1 MSENPN
7 FESGEV
13 RDEQTPP
20 PADAATTPQTPD
32 EAPKT
37 EAKSGNAPA
46 AATLDMS
53 VAPRLSADLSEVT
66 IINDD
71 FRDEDEDQA
80 DLSAEEMLELVNTYE
95 ETLTDVAEGKILRGI
110 VVEVRE
116 NEVLLNIG
124 FKSEGVIPLDEFGGT
139 ELISGD
145 EFDVFLE
152 KLENQDGLVA
162 LSKER
167 ADFLKVWD
175 KIKVAHE
182 DNEIVSG
189 IVDRRIKGGL
199 VVKLWGVDT
208 FLPGSQVALRQVPN
222 LEDLIGQEIECRI
235 IKKNK
240 RRRNVV
246 VSRRIVLEQEREEK
260 KKQLIAELEKGQVRR
275 GVVKNITDFGAFVDL
290 GGIDGLLHITDLSWG
305 RVQHP
310 SEVVQIGDEIDVKVL
325 DFEQERERISLGL
338 KQLQSYPWEDV
349 EKKYPEES
357 VVRGRVVSI
366 TNYGAFVELEKG
378 VEGLIHIS
386 EMSWT
391 RHIKHPSKVVS
402 IGDEVNVMV
411 LKIDKDNEKISLGLK
426 QTEEDPWLSL
436 AQKYPG
442 GTIIEGKVRNL
453 TDFGAFVDLG
463 GIDGLLHITDLSWGR
478 VQHPSE
484 VVQIGDEIDIKVL
497 DFEQERERISLGLK
511 QLQSHPWEDVEKKYP
526 EGAVVRGR
534 VVSITNYGAFV
545 ELEKGVEGLIHISE
559 MSWTRHIKHP
569 SKVVNI
575 GDEVNVMVLK
585 IDKDNE
591 KISLGLKQTEED
603 PWMTLTQK
611 YPVGTL
617 IEGKVRN
624 LTDFGAFVEVEEGI
638 DGLVHISDMSWTK
651 RVRHPKEV
659 LRKGE
664 SVAVQILDID
674 TQKRRISLG
683 IKQLQENPWPNLADE
698 FPSGREIEGNIIR
711 MLDHGLIVDL
721 GNDLEGFVPTGHL
734 GLQMPK
740 MDKPQYYFKEGETAD
755 LKVIKMDTE
764 NRRIVLSITERLE
777 DLGADAQQA
786 FIDAHP
792 RLDDVAEADQAEGN
806 KSEILPGDEDLAREA
821 AELAGEDMAY
831 QASEDDDPEVVIPEI
846 EAPVEAAP
854 VEETPAE
861 EAPAEEA
868 PVEEAPAVE
877 ESTDEEPEKTE

>member
-1 MSENPN
+1 MTLNPN
-7 FESGEV
+7 PGSDEQ
-13 RDEQTPP
+13 RDEQSPP
-20 PADAATTPQTPD
+20 PADVTTQ
-32 EAPKT
+32 
-37 EAKSGNAPA
+37 SQNPA
-46 AATLDMS
+46 ADEGPGTSAAAAAAARLDDE
-53 VAPRLSADLSEVT
+53 VQPRLSTDLNEIT

-71 FRDEDEDQA
+71 FRDEDEDQD
-80 DLSAEEMLELVNTYE
+80 DLSAEEMLQLVNTYE

-124 FKSEGVIPLDEFGGT
+124 FKSEGVIPLEEFGGAEVT
-139 ELISGD
+139 PGD
-145 EFDVFLE
+145 EYDVFLE

-182 DNEIVSG
+182 NNEIVSG
-189 IVDRRIKGGL
+189 LVDRRIKGGL

-222 LEDLIGQEIECRI
+222 LEDLIGQEIDCRI

-246 VSRRIVLEQEREEK
+246 VSRRIVLEQEREAK
-260 KKQLIAELEKGQVRR
+260 KKNLIAELEKGQIRR

-338 KQLQSYPWEDV
+338 KQLQAYPWEDV
-349 EKKYPEES
+349 EKKYPEGS

-366 TNYGAFVELEKG
+366 TNYGAFVELE
-378 VEGLIHIS
+378 
-386 EMSWT
+386 
-391 RHIKHPSKVVS
+391 R
-402 IGDEVNVMV
+402 
-411 LKIDKDNEKISLGLK
+411 
-426 QTEEDPWLSL
+426 
-436 AQKYPG
+436 
-442 GTIIEGKVRNL
+442 
-453 TDFGAFVDLG
+453 
-463 GIDGLLHITDLSWGR
+463 
-478 VQHPSE
+478 
-484 VVQIGDEIDIKVL
+484 
-497 DFEQERERISLGLK
+497 
-511 QLQSHPWEDVEKKYP
+511 
-526 EGAVVRGR
+526 
-534 VVSITNYGAFV
+534 
-545 ELEKGVEGLIHISE
+545 GVEGLIHISE

-585 IDKDNE
+585 IDKENE

-603 PWMTLTQK
+603 PWESLSSK
-611 YPVGTL
+611 YPVGTI

-651 RVRHPKEV
+651 RVRHPKEL
-659 LRKGE
+659 LRKGD
-664 SVAVQILDID
+664 SVTVQILDID

-683 IKQLQENPWPNLADE
+683 IKQLMDNPWPNLADE
-698 FPSGREIEGNIIR
+698 FPSGRTIEGSIIR

-721 GNDLEGFVPTGHL
+721 GDDLEGFVPTGHL
-734 GLQMPK
+734 GLQIPK
-740 MDKPQYYFKEGETAD
+740 QDKPQYYFKEGERLD
-755 LKVIKMDTE
+755 LKVVKMDIE
-764 NRRIVLSITERLE
+764 NRRIVLSLTERLE
-777 DLGADAQQA
+777 DLGEEALAE
-786 FIDAHP
+786 FIAAHP
-792 RLDDVAEADQAEGN
+792 RLDEVAAADQSGEHPH
-806 KSEILPGDEDLAREA
+806 EMMPGDEDLAREA
-821 AELAGEDMAY
+821 ADYSRDEG
-831 QASEDDDPEVVIPEI
+831 
-846 EAPVEAAP
+846 
-854 VEETPAE
+854 
-861 EAPAEEA
+861 
-868 PVEEAPAVE
+868 E
-877 ESTDEEPEKTE
+877 ES